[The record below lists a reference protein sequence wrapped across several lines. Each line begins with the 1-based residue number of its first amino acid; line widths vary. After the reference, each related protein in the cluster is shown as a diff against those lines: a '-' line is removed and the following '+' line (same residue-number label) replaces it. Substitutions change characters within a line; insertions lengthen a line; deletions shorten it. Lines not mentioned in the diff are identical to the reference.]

1 VVDISSS
8 SDEGDLIA
16 DVSQDEEF
24 TRRLFGDINRDVL
37 GMPSDGKIIILNN
50 SNEEEEV
57 HEEKDVD
64 AKVAPSFYARSP
76 APTASTDDV
85 DGTYKSKTPNQ
96 VTRGCSNGGDEA
108 GSP

>member
-1 VVDISSS
+1 VWKQGGSSGKAPVVDISSS

-37 GMPSDGKIIILNN
+37 RMPSDGKIIILSN

-57 HEEKDVD
+57 HEEKDID
-64 AKVAPSFYARSP
+64 AKVVPSFMQGP
-76 APTASTDDV
+76 
-85 DGTYKSKTPNQ
+85 
-96 VTRGCSNGGDEA
+96 
-108 GSP
+108 